1 MCDARLLR
9 QLSSLPLLLLYSS
22 VLLGHGVT
30 AQDEDSSGGVV
41 KDASISSLFSS
52 SLSPEMGTAPP
63 YEDGEPQVKLDI
75 VLFKKKTFKSLVLES
90 CNLYF
95 LCLLRPYFFNQ
106 LFLINTINVYV

>member
-1 MCDARLLR
+1 MWPKLWFEMCDARLLR

-75 VLFKKKTFKSLVLES
+75 VLFKKNIQKFSPIES

-95 LCLLRPYFFNQ
+95 LCLLRLYFFNC
-106 LFLINTINVYV
+106 F

>member
-1 MCDARLLR
+1 MWPKIWSEMCDARLLR

-22 VLLGHGVT
+22 VLLGHGV
-30 AQDEDSSGGVV
+30 AAQQQDEDNSGGVV

-75 VLFKKKTFKSLVLES
+75 VLFKKKHLKV
-90 CNLYF
+90 
-95 LCLLRPYFFNQ
+95 
-106 LFLINTINVYV
+106 